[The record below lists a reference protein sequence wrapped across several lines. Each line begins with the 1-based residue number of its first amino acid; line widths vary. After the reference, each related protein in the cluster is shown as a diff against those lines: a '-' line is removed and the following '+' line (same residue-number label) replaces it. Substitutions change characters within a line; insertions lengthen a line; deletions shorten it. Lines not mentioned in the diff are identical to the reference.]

1 MNVRVRSRGDPTWCR
16 NAKTFVFHSSTGACS
31 SSNPIVADVGRELG
45 GAVMVFGHTLNHSR
59 PSRVNPAESLHSETS
74 KFLRITSEARSHLR
88 LRGGCIESPDK
99 ARLNRPPP
107 VS

>member
-74 KFLRITSEARSHLR
+74 KFVRITAE
-88 LRGGCIESPDK
+88 PDPGHK
-99 ARLNRPPP
+99 DHP
-107 VS
+107 